1 MNIFK
6 KSIIIFCSSIVFII
20 FLSFLIIF
28 NIFNLDNVL
37 KSTKELNI
45 SLKDLELDYYS
56 IKQKEKYLDVLI
68 NLTDA
73 EVLEYKQAILMDLD
87 LRKIPYYYQLL
98 DNIYNPYRFNK
109 KESYKKIDKEN
120 KYKRIKREAL
130 KKVEFAK
137 YKEFREILYNQDEE
151 IIGEKEEINIK
162 KENLNMK
169 KYMDE
174 FNVDYIMVMCLDI
187 LNDSCCDYKE
197 NKYILN
203 IVNNYL
209 KPEIKFAYCINK
221 IKGKDYRV
229 SDYYNKTY
237 IEKKYYRFYVK
248 ENLFDEEKD
257 YFYKSN
263 KYKYTKETIKK
274 PIIYPIYIKDIFGK
288 RTEYKIKK
296 NIKNKNLS
304 YDYKKHKL
312 YKKNKIIKTDNNGK
326 EQLYYELIYIKEK
339 KAVFDDL
346 IEYKV
351 FSYLKKFEKKRK
363 INLNSDI
370 YNYNQ
375 ISIIAKDKG
384 LDYEDFFI
392 DLYNYYYSFCAE
404 NKLSKY
410 LRSLFDE
417 NMEDKILRNSV
428 EFSDVKSINF
438 NNLFLNSKNNDYNK
452 NDSTNESNNINNEQ
466 IIDKEIFKY
475 TRLDL
480 AKIALALN
488 KNPHIEYF
496 WGGKHPYLGKNSNWG
511 KLRKITSKGSNSY
524 KINTYHPYGLDCSGY
539 VYWVYMQIIKD
550 KKHIDKI
557 LGDGTVNQARIL
569 NNTGIYLGE
578 GQKTLNNLKIG
589 DIGFYNKA
597 GGRHIGIYLG
607 IDKKNNRA
615 VFIHCKGKEGV
626 VLSYN
631 ICKDSRPATLK
642 DVYLCIGKKGIL
654 KKIYPSNFNYF
665 YRIDYKFF
673 EK

>member
-1 MNIFK
+1 MSIFK
-6 KSIIIFCSSIVFII
+6 KYIIIFCLSIVFVI

-37 KSTKELNI
+37 KSTKKMNI
-45 SLKDLELDYYS
+45 SLKDLDSDYYS
-56 IKQKEKYLDVLI
+56 IKEKENYLDKLT
-68 NLTDA
+68 NLSDD

-87 LRKIPYYYQLL
+87 LRKIPYYYELL
-98 DNIYNPYRFNK
+98 DNIYSPYRFNK

-130 KKVEFAK
+130 KNVEFAK
-137 YKEFREILYNQDEE
+137 YKEFREILYDEE
-151 IIGEKEEINIK
+151 GEIRIEKEEINIK

-174 FNVDYIMVMCLDI
+174 FNVDHIMIMCLDI
-187 LNDSCCDYKE
+187 LNDSCFDYKE

-209 KPEIKFAYCINK
+209 KPQIKFAYCIKK

-237 IEKKYYRFYVK
+237 IEKKYYVAYVK
-248 ENLFDEEKD
+248 ENLFEEEKD
-257 YFYKSN
+257 YFYRSN
-263 KYKYTKETIKK
+263 KYKYTKDTIKT
-274 PIIYPIYIKDIFGK
+274 PIIYPVYIKDVFGK
-288 RTEYKIKK
+288 ITKYKIKK
-296 NIKNKNLS
+296 NIKNKDLS
-304 YDYKKHKL
+304 YDYKRHKV
-312 YKKNKIIKTDNNGK
+312 YKKNKIIKTNKDGK
-326 EQLYYELIYIKEK
+326 EEVYYAILYMKEK
-339 KAVFDDL
+339 KTVFDDL
-346 IEYKV
+346 IEYKE
-351 FSYLKKFEKKRK
+351 FSCLENFEKQRA
-363 INLNSDI
+363 INLNTDI

-384 LDYEDFFI
+384 LNYEDFFI

-452 NDSTNESNNINNEQ
+452 NDSTNDLNNIDKKP
-466 IIDKEIFKY
+466 IIDKEILKY

-496 WGGKHPYLGKNSNWG
+496 WGGKYPHIGKNLNWG
-511 KLRKITSKGSNSY
+511 KLKKITSKGSNSY
-524 KINTYHPYGLDCSGY
+524 KINTYHPYGLDCSGFI
-539 VYWVYMQIIKD
+539 YWVYMQVIKD
-550 KKHIDKI
+550 SKCLNKI

-569 NNTGIYLGE
+569 NETGLYLGA
-578 GQKTLNNLKIG
+578 GKNTLKNLKIG
-589 DIGFYNKA
+589 DIGFYNRS
-597 GGRHIGIYLG
+597 GGRHVGIYLG
-607 IDKKNNRA
+607 MDNKNNRA

-631 ICKDSRPATLK
+631 ICKDSRPATLE
-642 DVYLCIGKKGIL
+642 DVYLCVGKKGVL

-665 YRIDYKFF
+665 YRINYKFF
-673 EK
+673 EE